1 MRDRISRENAKVTAG
16 AVAAIVIVGLM
27 AVVALAFLWTPP
39 P

>member
-1 MRDRISRENAKVTAG
+1 MRNYSRENAKITAG

-27 AVVALAFLWTPP
+27 VVVAMAFLWTPP